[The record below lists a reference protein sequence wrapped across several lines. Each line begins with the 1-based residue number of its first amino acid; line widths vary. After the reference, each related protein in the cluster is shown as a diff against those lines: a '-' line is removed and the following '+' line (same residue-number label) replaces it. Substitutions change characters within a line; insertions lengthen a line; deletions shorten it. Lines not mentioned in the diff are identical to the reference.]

1 MSARATQSP
10 GSTATRAERHAR
22 EGILLVDKPAG
33 CTSHDV
39 VARARS
45 ALGVRRIG
53 HAGTLDP
60 FATGLLVLLV
70 GRVTRLAPYLDGEP
84 KVYDAVVQFGN
95 ETSSDDSTGEFR
107 SSAQLPRPDAVRT
120 AIAGLTGAIVQRPP
134 AVSAK
139 QVGGVRAHAAA
150 RRGAPLELTPVTV
163 TVHRWDIGE
172 ISAERLVAR
181 VTCSGGTYVRAL
193 ARDLGRLAGSA
204 AHLAALRRV
213 RSGPFAVDHAQ
224 PLAAL
229 DSSTRLCS
237 PLDGMP
243 GITTEAFA
251 EDTVTMILHGRAV
264 TASRVGERAALLDA
278 AGNMIAL
285 AVRDG
290 DRWQPKVVLGD
301 D

>member
-1 MSARATQSP
+1 MSGRATQKP
-10 GSTATRAERHAR
+10 DPTATRAERHAR

-39 VARARS
+39 VARARR

-84 KVYDAVVQFGN
+84 KVYDAVVRFGR
-95 ETSSDDSTGEFR
+95 ETSSDDATGDETR
-107 SSAQLPRPDAVRT
+107 TAPLPEPAAVR
-120 AIAGLTGAIVQRPP
+120 AGMATLTGQIEQLPP

-150 RRGAPLELTPVTV
+150 RQGVPLELKPVQV
-163 TVHRWDIGE
+163 TVHGWEIGDI
-172 ISAERLVAR
+172 STARVVAR

-204 AHLAALRRV
+204 AHLESLRRV
-213 RSGPFAVDHAQ
+213 SSGPFTAADAHVLDAINATT
-224 PLAAL
+224 PLL
-229 DSSTRLCS
+229 S
-237 PLDGMP
+237 PLSGMP
-243 GITTEAFA
+243 GTVVETLSADA
-251 EDTVTMILHGRAV
+251 VTMVQRGRAV
-264 TASRVGERAALLDA
+264 DATQAGERAVLVD
-278 AGNMIAL
+278 GEGGVIAI

-290 DRWQPKVVLGD
+290 GKWQPRVVLAD